1 MEEAETH
8 AHFKHNEPLLF
19 TCCLQMT
26 KTNDERKYYATYK
39 RPPRVDDEVLT
50 RIGKMNPIA
59 SCLDEALTELMK
71 EQQQQAG
78 DLEQNI
84 QNQSQAAAAA
94 AAQHDSESSELNQ
107 QDGEEKSKIIIN
119 EKFRD
124 SILNKFGHAMSRA
137 FCCEEMTT
145 IKSPPD
151 ESNDSEPPAALLH
164 GKVKYHNRF
173 GGQWRIVISDAEIRP
188 RVNVD
193 YSNLLRK
200 RDQVSLKE
208 TSRRQMRKEVRWKRR
223 RLNEDSDSF
232 VMNDDGAIKIDGD
245 LTILAFDDTV

>member
-1 MEEAETH
+1 
-8 AHFKHNEPLLF
+8 
-19 TCCLQMT
+19 MT

-59 SCLDEALTELMK
+59 SCLNEALNELMK
-71 EQQQQAG
+71 EQQSQA
-78 DLEQNI
+78 DSEQHI
-84 QNQSQAAAAA
+84 QNQQSQAQ
-94 AAQHDSESSELNQ
+94 AQHDDSESELNQ
-107 QDGEEKSKIIIN
+107 EDGENKITIN
-119 EKFRD
+119 EEFRD
-124 SILNKFGHAMSRA
+124 SILNKFGQAMSHA
-137 FCCEEMTT
+137 FCSEEITT
-145 IKSPPD
+145 IKPPPE

-164 GKVKYHNRF
+164 GKVKYYNRF

-193 YSNLLRK
+193 YSNLLKK
-200 RDQVSLKE
+200 RDRVSLQE
-208 TSRRQMRKEVRWKRR
+208 TSRRQMQKEVRWKRR

>member
-1 MEEAETH
+1 
-8 AHFKHNEPLLF
+8 
-19 TCCLQMT
+19 MT

-59 SCLDEALTELMK
+59 SCLNEALTELMK
-71 EQQQQAG
+71 EQQA
-78 DLEQNI
+78 DSEQNN
-84 QNQSQAAAAA
+84 QNQSQA
-94 AAQHDSESSELNQ
+94 QHDDSESELNQ
-107 QDGEEKSKIIIN
+107 EDGEKKIIIN
-119 EKFRD
+119 EEFRD
-124 SILNKFGHAMSRA
+124 SILNKFGQAMSHA
-137 FCCEEMTT
+137 FCSEEITT

-193 YSNLLRK
+193 YSNLLKK
-200 RDQVSLKE
+200 RDQVSLQE
-208 TSRRQMRKEVRWKRR
+208 TSRRQMQKEVRWKRR